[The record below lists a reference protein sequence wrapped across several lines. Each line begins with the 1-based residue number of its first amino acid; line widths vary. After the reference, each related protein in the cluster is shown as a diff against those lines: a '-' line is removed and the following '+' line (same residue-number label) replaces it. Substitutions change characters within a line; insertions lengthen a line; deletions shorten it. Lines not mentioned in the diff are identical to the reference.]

1 MSIVK
6 RVQEYLSTGAT
17 TSRDQSSRGP
27 SPDDSPESA
36 DATTPGAPQDP
47 TPPGTPQDPT
57 VDAPEPSS
65 RLYRCD
71 TCDVTYI
78 SETMTECSRCGA
90 AVETTP
96 TEHDLGLV

>member
-1 MSIVK
+1 MSIVR

-27 SPDDSPESA
+27 SPDDSPEST
-36 DATTPGAPQDP
+36 DV
-47 TPPGTPQDPT
+47 TPPGEPQEAE
-57 VDAPEPSS
+57 VDAPDPSS
-65 RLYRCD
+65 RLYRCEP
-71 TCDVTYI
+71 CDVTYV
-78 SETMTECSRCGA
+78 SETMDECSRCGA

>member
-36 DATTPGAPQDP
+36 DV
-47 TPPGTPQDPT
+47 TPPGGPQEAT
-57 VDAPEPSS
+57 VDRPEPSS

-71 TCDVTYI
+71 ACDVTYI
-78 SETMTECSRCGA
+78 SETMTECSRCGT